1 MRTIEKARAHY
12 QGKPVRKIEVPEWGD
27 DSGPLIIYAH
37 PFTLR
42 DQGKLAQYS
51 NASNSSESLADLLI
65 MKAMDE
71 KGDALFTIEDKH
83 LLRTQVDASVVAR
96 IASEIMRID
105 FEDVE
110 KNS

>member
-1 MRTIEKARAHY
+1 MRAIDKAKAHY
-12 QGKPVRKIEVPEWGD
+12 QAKPIRKIEVPEWGD
-27 DSGPLIIYAH
+27 ENGPLIIYAH

-51 NASNSSESLADLLI
+51 NVSNSSESLADLLI
-65 MKAMDE
+65 MKATDE
-71 KGDALFTIEDKH
+71 KGDSLFTIEDKH
-83 LLRTQVDASVVAR
+83 MLRTQVDASIVAR

-105 FEDVE
+105 VEEIE